1 MKMLPMGMGGF
12 PLAGGLGGMSAF
24 GGMPPMM
31 GGMNHPIG
39 LGNQFANIR
48 AHQML

>member
-1 MKMLPMGMGGF
+1 MKMLPMGF
-12 PLAGGLGGMSAF
+12 PLGGGLGGLP
-24 GGMPPMM
+24 GLGPMPPMM

-48 AHQML
+48 AH